1 MGDTP
6 LLSPPILQ
14 EQLKEDKAKLIHT
27 MIDEEIEESHSV
39 ISMSDKNDFL
49 QKEMAGKNQ
58 LVTLMKSTSSVKAAP
73 HQSGILSIPD
83 EDPPN
88 NCKKCCWCLCFIP
101 YYTFCCCLCWK
112 KKEFSAA
119 KPDFVTR
126 FTRWIPN
133 AKTLGVGGGGP
144 IKDKDQDP
152 IPCLI
157 KLYSC

>member
-1 MGDTP
+1 M
-6 LLSPPILQ
+6 
-14 EQLKEDKAKLIHT
+14 
-27 MIDEEIEESHSV
+27 
-39 ISMSDKNDFL
+39 
-49 QKEMAGKNQ
+49 QKPKKINIP
-58 LVTLMKSTSSVKAAP
+58 SSGV
-73 HQSGILSIPD
+73 LSIPD

-88 NCKKCCWCLCFIP
+88 NCKKCCWCLCCIP

-119 KPDFVTR
+119 KPDFVSR

-133 AKTLGVGGGGP
+133 AKTLGVGGTSAGL
-144 IKDKDQDP
+144 DKDP